1 LRSSGCNK
9 GGTNGLEDEKM
20 VKKEKPETL
29 IQLLALYRHA
39 EFPSHQARARDLAG
53 VARTIQSNCAV
64 TIHFAE
70 SKLRNLEE
78 EGEEVFTLCE
88 LKDQARI
95 LKKRCA
101 ALVNGV
107 RSKNLREEVETLR
120 QQYDNFTDSVKH
132 LFSLLDRSLTVRL
145 DGVL

>member
-1 LRSSGCNK
+1 
-9 GGTNGLEDEKM
+9 M

-39 EFPSHQARARDLAG
+39 EFPGNQARTRNLAG

-70 SKLRNLEE
+70 AKLRNLEE
-78 EGEEVFTLCE
+78 EGEEVFALYGV
-88 LKDQARI
+88 KDEAKI
-95 LKKRCA
+95 LRRRCA
-101 ALVNGV
+101 DLANGT

-132 LFSLLDRSLTVRL
+132 LFRLLDRGLAIRL